1 MKNWKR
7 LLIKTAVLAAIWN
20 VPAAFGQSRQLP
32 ANSVPSSP
40 SSDTAASKAE
50 RHVSSPGTPAANRSD
65 VIAACMATAVELE
78 KARVTVSVLDGV
90 NRLLTE
96 RLETEKRATAVLT
109 ELNETRKNENDALR
123 AAVTAKNETISAKDA
138 AIASQDKL
146 IEALKKKKTSPWRR
160 VGDILIGA
168 AAGLILR

>member
-1 MKNWKR
+1 
-7 LLIKTAVLAAIWN
+7 
-20 VPAAFGQSRQLP
+20 
-32 ANSVPSSP
+32 
-40 SSDTAASKAE
+40 
-50 RHVSSPGTPAANRSD
+50 VSSPGTPAANRSD